1 MDTTSKQACRCPP
14 KGSLR
19 CRSMRTISD
28 IPDNVLDRILLYRS
42 LLPNFPDVRL
52 INKRLSTL
60 ALPHSLQ
67 TVSVRSPE
75 ILLRII
81 SAPFSPFYNKD
92 LGIHIRCF
100 ELGVIPRDYEIL
112 ERDEVLAISLPNLNT
127 LRFRFTLG
135 ISINSGEQVLTL
147 LSEDTLGRATRC
159 KSNGS
164 WLRFLSQFHPQ
175 RFEWISNDPSSMH
188 LVGVYRDFR
197 SVLSS
202 WASLTSIFLEGICLV
217 EQSTLTSW
225 CLSAPAERVHIK
237 GDFSRSKTPL
247 LDGLRTFRDS
257 ITCRALTLESFPP
270 DTGSSHETSSAVPLL
285 TFGNTTVSVQG
296 WNSENRQQFLASLT
310 GKTLPPPTQRYEEEA
325 IKPESAKSPSHPPGL
340 LTFQNSH
347 FFLAFLFA
355 LFFFASLG
363 HDNTSLSHMG
373 DELGSSY
380 QMLENQWTPGHLH
393 YFYDEPWLRR
403 IVLGDT
409 WPLYPGSRRVSNRRL
424 VHRPSVYPT

>member
-1 MDTTSKQACRCPP
+1 M
-14 KGSLR
+14 
-19 CRSMRTISD
+19 SD
-28 IPDNVLDRILLYRS
+28 IPDNVLENILIYRS
-42 LLPNFPDVRL
+42 LLPDFPDVRL

-60 ALPHSLQ
+60 ALPRSLQ

-81 SAPFSPFYNKD
+81 SAPLSPFYSKD
-92 LGIHIRCF
+92 LGIHVRCF

-112 ERDEVLAISLPNLNT
+112 ESDDVLSISLPNLNT

-135 ISINSGEQVLTL
+135 VSIKSGEQVQTL

-175 RFEWISNDPSSMH
+175 RFEWISDDPSTMH

-197 SVLSS
+197 SVFSS
-202 WASLTSIFLEGICLV
+202 WASLTSIFLDGICLV

-237 GDFSRSKTPL
+237 GAFSRSKTLL

-257 ITCRALTLESFPP
+257 TTCRALTLESFPP
-270 DTGSSHETSSAVPLL
+270 DNGSSLEILSAVPLL
-285 TFGNTTVSVQG
+285 TFGNTMVSVQG
-296 WNSENRQQFLASLT
+296 WNSENRQHFLASLT
-310 GKTLPPPTQRYEEEA
+310 GKMPLPPARRYEEDA
-325 IKPESAKSPSHPPGL
+325 IVKPESAKSPSHPPGL

-347 FFLAFLFA
+347 FFLAFLFG
-355 LFFFASLG
+355 LFFVASLG
-363 HDNTSLSHMG
+363 HDNTSLSHTG
-373 DELGSSY
+373 DELGSLY
-380 QMLENQWTPGHLH
+380 QMLGNQWTPGHLH
-393 YFYDEPWLRR
+393 YSYDEPWLRR

-409 WPLYPGSRRVSNRRL
+409 WPLYPGRRRASNKRL

>member
-1 MDTTSKQACRCPP
+1 MDTTSKPACRCPP
-14 KGSLR
+14 NGSTR
-19 CRSMRTISD
+19 CRSMLTMSD

-60 ALPHSLQ
+60 ALPLSLQ

-75 ILLRII
+75 TLVRII
-81 SAPFSPFYNKD
+81 SAPLSPFYSKD
-92 LGIHIRCF
+92 LGIHVRCF

-112 ERDEVLAISLPNLNT
+112 ESDDVISISLPNLST

-135 ISINSGEQVLTL
+135 VSIASGEQVQTL
-147 LSEDTLGRATRC
+147 LSEDTLDRATRC

-175 RFEWISNDPSSMH
+175 RFEWISDDPSGIR

-197 SVLSS
+197 SVFSS
-202 WASLTSIFLEGICLV
+202 WTSLTSIFLDGICLV

-225 CLSAPAERVHIK
+225 SLSAPAERVHIK
-237 GDFSRSKTPL
+237 GAFPRSKSLL
-247 LDGLRTFRDS
+247 LDGLRTFRDL
-257 ITCRALTLESFPP
+257 TMCRSLILESFPP
-270 DTGSSHETSSAVPLL
+270 DNGSSPETSAVPLL
-285 TFGNTTVSVQG
+285 TFGNTMVSVQG

-310 GKTLPPPTQRYEEEA
+310 GKMPPPPTRQYEEKA

-347 FFLAFLFA
+347 FWLAFLFG
-355 LFFFASLG
+355 LFFIASLG
-363 HDNTSLSHMG
+363 HDSTSE
-373 DELGSSY
+373 DEPGSLF
-380 QMLENQWTPGHLH
+380 QMLENHWTPGHLH
-393 YFYDEPWLRR
+393 YSYDEPWLRR

-409 WPLYPGSRRVSNRRL
+409 WPLYPGRRRASNRRL